1 MSVEDRS
8 WMYEGWNDN
17 GCHSLEWVRN
27 TNAFLDQAFS
37 VVRNSKRIGVVCP
50 CSDCGNKVRRRRAIM
65 SMHLCKRGFMP
76 RYTIW
81 TEHGQQPISEPTL
94 EYAYDTADGLDQMLA
109 DLGDAMHT

>member
-17 GCHSLEWVRN
+17 GCYSLKWVRN

-37 VVRNSKRIGVVCP
+37 AVRNFERIGVVCP
-50 CSDCGNKVRRRRAIM
+50 CSDCGNKVRQRRAIM

-76 RYTIW
+76 
-81 TEHGQQPISEPTL
+81 G
-94 EYAYDTADGLDQMLA
+94 
-109 DLGDAMHT
+109 